1 MTSKADKLP
10 LEKEPVAR
18 DNTTILT
25 LKPGDQN
32 LSRLAQLII
41 VVISAPVS
49 IATEH
54 AMSSLLAFVRIR
66 KLKNYVKPE
75 DY

>member
-1 MTSKADKLP
+1 MTSKTDKLP
-10 LEKEPVAR
+10 LETEPVAR

-41 VVISAPVS
+41 VVISVPVS